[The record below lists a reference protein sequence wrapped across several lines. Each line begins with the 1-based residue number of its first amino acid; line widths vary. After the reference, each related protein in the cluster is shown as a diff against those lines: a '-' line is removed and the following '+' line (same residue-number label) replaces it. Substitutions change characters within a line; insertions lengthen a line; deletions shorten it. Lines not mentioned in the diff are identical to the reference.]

1 MTWRSQ
7 ANAIFRI
14 CYFNGFLAL
23 RRSPIMFVAV
33 VLTPL
38 SFLFFLYIIAP
49 HSVLPF
55 GIVGGVMFTALFT
68 GNGMTNDCAYLRLER
83 QLQQVFI
90 TSPLRPLS
98 WILGMALSELAF
110 TVPALVLFLLVLTLV
125 VPIGAGTLLALV
137 GVILLTWL
145 FATSLGFL
153 LSTFFRQLREIWPIA
168 TVVFTS
174 LSVLPPIFYPLA
186 EIPASFRWAAFISPT
201 TFASQLADHAVGL
214 SVPTISVVPALS
226 SVPIEVVGLVLLTL
240 LFTFVAM
247 RLARWREP

>member
-1 MTWRSQ
+1 MTWKSQ
-7 ANAIFRI
+7 ANAIFQI

-23 RRSPIMFVAV
+23 RRSPILFVAI

-38 SFLFFLYIIAP
+38 SFLFFLYVIAP
-49 HSVLPF
+49 HAVLPF

-68 GNGMTNDCAYLRLER
+68 GNGMMNDCAYLRLER

-90 TSPLRPLS
+90 TSPMRPIS

-110 TVPALVLFLLVLTLV
+110 TVPALALFIFVLALV
-125 VPIGAGTLLALV
+125 VPFGLLTLLALV

-145 FATSLGFL
+145 LSTSLGFL
-153 LSTFFRQLREIWPIA
+153 LSTFFRQLREIWPIG

-174 LSVLPPIFYPLA
+174 LSVLPPVFYPLVA
-186 EIPASFRWAAFISPT
+186 IPAAFRWTAFISPST
-201 TFASQLADHAVGL
+201 YASQLADHAVGL
-214 SVPTISVVPALS
+214 TVPTISVVPTLS
-226 SVPIEVVGLVLLTL
+226 SIPVEVVGMVLLTA
-240 LFTFVAM
+240 LFTLVAM

>member
-1 MTWRSQ
+1 MTWKAQ

-14 CYFNGFLAL
+14 CYFNGLLAL

-38 SFLFFLYIIAP
+38 SFLFFLYVIAP

-68 GNGMTNDCAYLRLER
+68 GNGMLNDCAYLRLER

-90 TSPLRPLS
+90 TSPMRPLS

-110 TVPALVLFLLVLTLV
+110 TIPALVLFLFVLGLV
-125 VPIGAGTLLALV
+125 VPIGALTYLALV

-145 FATSLGFL
+145 LATSLGFL
-153 LSTFFRQLREIWPIA
+153 ISTFFRQLREIWPVG

-186 EIPASFRWAAFISPT
+186 EIPSPFRWAAFLSPS

-214 SVPTISVVPALS
+214 RVPTISAVPLLS
-226 SVPIEVVGLVLLTL
+226 SIPVEAAGMVLLTVS
-240 LFTFVAM
+240 FTLVAM

>member
-1 MTWRSQ
+1 MTWKTQ
-7 ANAIFRI
+7 ANAIFQI

-23 RRSPIMFVAV
+23 RRSPILFIAI

-38 SFLFFLYIIAP
+38 SFLFFLYVIAP
-49 HSVLPF
+49 HAVLPF

-68 GNGMTNDCAYLRLER
+68 GNGMMNDCAYLRLER

-90 TSPLRPLS
+90 TSPMRPIS

-110 TVPALVLFLLVLTLV
+110 TVPALALFIFVLALVVPFGPLTLV
-125 VPIGAGTLLALV
+125 ALV

-145 FATSLGFL
+145 LSTSLGFL
-153 LSTFFRQLREIWPIA
+153 LSTFFRQLREIWPVG

-186 EIPASFRWAAFISPT
+186 AIPANFRWAAFIAPST
-201 TFASQLADHAVGL
+201 YASQLADHAAGL
-214 SVPTISVVPALS
+214 TVPTVSVVPGLS
-226 SVPIEVVGLVLLTL
+226 SIPVEAVGMVLLTV
-240 LFTFVAM
+240 LFTLVAM

>member
-1 MTWRSQ
+1 MTWKSQ
-7 ANAIFRI
+7 ANAIFQI
-14 CYFNGFLAL
+14 CYFNGFLSL
-23 RRSPIMFVAV
+23 RRSPILFIAI

-38 SFLFFLYIIAP
+38 SFLFFLYVIAP

-68 GNGMTNDCAYLRLER
+68 GNAMMNDCAYLRLER

-90 TSPLRPLS
+90 TSPMRPLS

-110 TVPALVLFLLVLTLV
+110 TLPALALFIFVLALV
-125 VPIGAGTLLALV
+125 VPFGILTLLALI

-145 FATSLGFL
+145 LSTSLGFL
-153 LSTFFRQLREIWPIA
+153 LSTFFRQLREIWPIG

-186 EIPASFRWAAFISPT
+186 AIPANFRWAAFISPST
-201 TFASQLADHAVGL
+201 YASQLADHAVGL
-214 SVPTISVVPALS
+214 TIPSISVVPTLS
-226 SVPIEVVGLVLLTL
+226 SIPVEVIGMVLLTG
-240 LFTFVAM
+240 LFTLVAM

>member
-1 MTWRSQ
+1 MTWKSQ

-23 RRSPIMFVAV
+23 RRSPILLVAI

-38 SFLFFLYIIAP
+38 SFLFFLYVIAP
-49 HSVLPF
+49 RSVLPF

-68 GNGMTNDCAYLRLER
+68 GNGMMNDCAYFRLER
-83 QLQQVFI
+83 QLQQVFVS
-90 TSPLRPLS
+90 SPLRPLS
-98 WILGMALSELAF
+98 WILGMALSELAW
-110 TVPALVLFLLVLTLV
+110 TLPALVLFIIVLGLV
-125 VPIGAGTLLALV
+125 VPVGVLTLLALV

-145 FATSLGFL
+145 LSASLGFL
-153 LSTFFRQLREIWPIA
+153 ISTFFRQLREIWPVG

-186 EIPASFRWAAFISPT
+186 AIPAGFRWAAFVSPST
-201 TFASQLADHAVGL
+201 YASQLADHAVGL
-214 SVPTISVVPALS
+214 PVPTISVIPLLS
-226 SVPIEVVGLVLLTL
+226 SIPVEAIGMVLLTL
-240 LFTFVAM
+240 LFTLVAM

>member
-1 MTWRSQ
+1 VTWKSQ
-7 ANAIFRI
+7 ATAIFRI
-14 CYFNGFLAL
+14 CYFNGFLSL
-23 RRSPIMFVAV
+23 RRSPIMFVAI

-38 SFLFFLYIIAP
+38 SFLFFLYVIAP

-55 GIVGGVMFTALFT
+55 GIVGGVIFTALFT
-68 GNGMTNDCAYLRLER
+68 GNGMLNDCAYLRLER
-83 QLQQVFI
+83 QLQQVFV
-90 TSPLRPLS
+90 TSPMRPIS
-98 WILGMALSELAF
+98 WILGMALSELAW
-110 TVPALVLFLLVLTLV
+110 TLPALVLFVLVMALAVPVGVLTL
-125 VPIGAGTLLALV
+125 LAIV

-145 FATSLGFL
+145 LATSLGFL
-153 LSTFFRQLREIWPIA
+153 ISTFFRTLREIWPIG

-186 EIPASFRWAAFISPT
+186 EIPAGFRWAAFVSPST
-201 TFASQLADHAVGL
+201 YASQLADRAVGL

-226 SVPIEVVGLVLLTL
+226 SVPVEAAGMVLLTL